1 MKFSLTELCS
11 FTVSED
17 LLNSVMFAIRETVL
31 LFIISVQEQLE
42 TKKKGKPTI
51 LGAGETNK
59 QKNTKLLPD
68 LLDHLGFCFLL

>member
-17 LLNSVMFAIRETVL
+17 LLNSVMFVIRETVL
-31 LFIISVQEQLE
+31 LFIISVREQLG

-59 QKNTKLLPD
+59 KKYKTTS
-68 LLDHLGFCFLL
+68 